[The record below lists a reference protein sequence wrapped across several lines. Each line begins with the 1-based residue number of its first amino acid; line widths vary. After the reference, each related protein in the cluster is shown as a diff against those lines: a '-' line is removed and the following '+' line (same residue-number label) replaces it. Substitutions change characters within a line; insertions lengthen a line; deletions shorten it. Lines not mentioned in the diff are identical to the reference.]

1 MKKLIFYFASVLLS
15 TLPAQA
21 VPNFASRNIQGLN
34 VNVPQ
39 GWQVESDHYS
49 IQLFADP
56 SNEDAPTMG
65 LIAATANQS
74 MTITPAQVSAMV
86 IQQIQAAAP
95 TTQMQLVDQNDNGTA
110 LYQLH
115 QLTEGSN
122 IGYMSSYTYTDQG
135 SGSMVY
141 VFFTA
146 LAQDF
151 VNLGGPALPLV
162 AFGGLQPQ
170 AVANIQQQVTQN
182 PASYQNNINQDQYSN
197 LQVTPQNYEMLS
209 QISAMSHET
218 SMKILHNIGGG
229 WCYRGEP
236 NCY

>member
-1 MKKLIFYFASVLLS
+1 MKKLLFGLASFLIS

-21 VPNFASRNIQGLN
+21 VPDFTPNNIQGLS

-39 GWQVESDHYS
+39 GWQVQSDTYS

-56 SNEDAPTMG
+56 SNDDAATMG
-65 LIAATANQS
+65 LIAATANQAV
-74 MTITPAQVSAMV
+74 TITPSQVSAMV

-95 TTQMQLVDQNDNGTA
+95 NTQMQLVDQNNNGSA
-110 LYQLH
+110 LYQLY
-115 QLTEGSN
+115 QIIEGSN
-122 IGYMSSYTYTDQG
+122 LGYMSSYTYTDQS

-141 VFFTA
+141 VFFAA

-151 VNLGGPALPLV
+151 IKLGGPALPLV

-170 AVANIQQQVTQN
+170 AVANIQQQVLQN
-182 PASYQNNINQDQYSN
+182 PASYQNTFNQNQDSN
-197 LQVTPQNYEMLS
+197 VQVTPQNYEMLS
-209 QISAMSHET
+209 QISAMSHQT

-229 WCYRGEP
+229 WCYQGEP
-236 NCY
+236 DCY